1 MSNKISKNRPANT
14 NDITIDDGSRVYNIR
29 NKRGE
34 LLGQF
39 PFVPSDIGI
48 IDRYKHTIQVF
59 DELQASVTDK
69 SDEAAITEM
78 SEKMKK
84 EIDYL
89 FNADVS
95 GTFFKITGPFSI
107 LGSGEFFVE
116 NVIKAVQGV
125 IEHETGT
132 RLEKTKS
139 RASKYTER
147 YHK

>member
-1 MSNKISKNRPANT
+1 MSNKTIKNRPVNS
-14 NDITIDDGSRVYNIR
+14 NRITIDDGSRVYDIV

-59 DELQASVTDK
+59 DELQTSINEK
-69 SDEAAITEM
+69 SDETAITEM

-116 NVIKAVQGV
+116 NVIRAVQGV
-125 IEHETGT
+125 IEAETGT
-132 RLEKTKS
+132 RLERTKS

-147 YHK
+147 YQK